1 MEKKKHYFTGIDQ
14 GPWFVI
20 SNGAD
25 VFVCSHDI
33 IHDVTLDI
41 RGDFDDFD
49 TKRRYAHFICEALN
63 EKAEKVNSV
72 IDSLH

>member
-14 GPWFVI
+14 GPWYVVANQ
-20 SNGAD
+20 SD
-25 VFVCSHDI
+25 VFVCSDDI
-33 IHDVTLDI
+33 THDVTLDI

-49 TKRRYAHFICEALN
+49 AKRRYAHFISEALN
-63 EKAEKVNSV
+63 EKAEKVKSV